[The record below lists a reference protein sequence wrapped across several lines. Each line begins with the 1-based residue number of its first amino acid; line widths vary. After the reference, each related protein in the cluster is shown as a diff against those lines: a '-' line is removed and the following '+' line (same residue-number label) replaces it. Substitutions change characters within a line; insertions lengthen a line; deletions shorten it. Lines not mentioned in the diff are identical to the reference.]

1 MSQPTKKFND
11 YWYGIPVKF
20 VDKKTGELLTPV
32 FKFEDAMGVWHEKKL
47 SDCTWG
53 ELYNYSVAI
62 WNVAMYLEHKKKKP
76 KWAWLMLSLFLLAYC
91 IYMTFS

>member
-1 MSQPTKKFND
+1 MVSPKRFND
-11 YWYGIPVKF
+11 EWYGIPLKF

-62 WNVAMYLEHKKKKP
+62 WNVAMYLEHKKQKP